1 MNNDCRH
8 GERDIL
14 VYDFKIRILKD
25 SKTTTCIIFNDMVM
39 VIK

>member
-25 SKTTTCIIFNDMVM
+25 SLAKQL
-39 VIK
+39 

>member
-25 SKTTTCIIFNDMVM
+25 SKTTIIFNDMVM